1 LGSYRGLKTGF
12 LKGVPNVNRGI
23 SRGDPWFRRGALFCH
38 ALDVYPRHKKPHG
51 WLRHDAMLPR
61 NPLYTGAMIGRR
73 RVMSSDG
80 DWDKRDSH
88 APASTA
94 AIARALKSGSENP
107 HDGLDCLGIFR
118 QLGPGLFST
127 GSDG

>member
-1 LGSYRGLKTGF
+1 
-12 LKGVPNVNRGI
+12 
-23 SRGDPWFRRGALFCH
+23 
-38 ALDVYPRHKKPHG
+38 
-51 WLRHDAMLPR
+51 
-61 NPLYTGAMIGRR
+61 
-73 RVMSSDG
+73 MSSDG

-127 GSDG
+127 CRRSGHLPARIAVDHGKAGNQRLTTPVGDSRMKPTFLNQIHFAAIAARLIERSRLKWSGEEPGSIK